1 MRKICPLCGPVL
13 SAFCMIMSVWGVI
26 FLGLLG
32 VFFYIEAVTLF
43 PDLHFD
49 ETKVYSSAEAHQK
62 YADKA
67 TQCWIAAGLY
77 LVTLIGVFW
86 QNKWNTTSVF

>member
-1 MRKICPLCGPVL
+1 MRKIFPLCGPKL
-13 SAFCMIMSVWGVI
+13 SAFIMVMSAWGVI

-32 VFFYIEAVTLF
+32 IFFYSQAVTLF
-43 PDLHFD
+43 PDLHFT
-49 ETKVYSSAEAHQK
+49 EEELFSPSATEQK
-62 YADKA
+62 YAEKA

-86 QNKWNTTSVF
+86 QNSFAVSV